1 MRALISVSDKTGIVT
16 FAKELEALGYEII
29 STGGTY
35 KVLKENRVKVIS
47 IDEVTEFPEM
57 LDGRVKTLHP
67 KIHGG
72 LLSVRANKEHMQ
84 TCKDHNI
91 ELIDIVVVNL
101 YPFEKTISNPDV
113 TVEVAIENIDIG
125 GPSMLRS
132 AAKNYQSVGVIVD
145 PSRYDGII
153 EELKANQGQLT
164 LKTKEALA
172 YEVFAH
178 TSRYDTIIA
187 SYMKTNVVKTV
198 SSDTL
203 PDVLVPQLIK
213 QSDLRYGENPHQKA
227 AFYKLANRMEPG
239 LIGLKQLHGKELSYN
254 NIVDLEAAALIVK
267 EFDLPGAAIIKHTNP
282 CGAAVSETVA
292 AAYKNAYDCDP
303 VSAFGS
309 IVGLNRPVDVETAEE
324 ISKTFVEAVIAPK
337 FDKEAVEILSQK
349 PSIRL
354 IELANM
360 EELEKGYYY
369 KYVDGGFLVQEPDAK
384 KTTQNDLDIVTKTKP
399 GNKDLH
405 ELVFA
410 FQLVKYVKS
419 NAILVVKDGKAVGV
433 GAGQMSRVEAVEIA
447 LKKAGELGE
456 GAVLASDAFFPFKD
470 SVELAQKAGVKAII
484 QPGGSKRDQESID
497 ACDEHGIS
505 MVFTGVRHFRH

>member
-35 KVLKENRVKVIS
+35 KVLKENRVNVIS

-72 LLSVRANKEHMQ
+72 LLSVRANKEHMK
-84 TCKDHNI
+84 TCKEHNI

-113 TVEVAIENIDIG
+113 KVEDAIENIDIG

-145 PSRYDGII
+145 PARYEGII
-153 EELKANQGQLT
+153 EELKANKGQLS
-164 LKTKEALA
+164 LKTKETLA
-172 YEVFAH
+172 YEVFSH

-187 SYMKTNVVKTV
+187 SYMKSNVVKAEEG
-198 SSDTL
+198 DTL
-203 PDVLVPQLIK
+203 PDVLVPQLVK

-227 AFYKLANRMEPG
+227 AFYKLANRMQPG

-267 EFDLPGAAIIKHTNP
+267 EFDLPGASIIKHTNP
-282 CGAAVSETVA
+282 CGAALSETISD
-292 AAYKNAYDCDP
+292 AYKNAYECDP

-309 IVGLNRPVDVETAEE
+309 IVGLNRPVDKETADE
-324 ISKTFVEAVIAPK
+324 ISKTFVEAVVAPK
-337 FDKEAVEILSQK
+337 FDQEAVDILSKK

-384 KTTQNDLDIVTKTKP
+384 KTTQKDLDVVTKTKP
-399 GNKDLH
+399 SNKELH

-447 LKKAGELGE
+447 LKKAAELGE